1 MIKFLALVVLAM
13 ILAIAPVAIAAQPLF
28 VAYPPPNHQT
38 TVDRIF
44 LIGTAPPSG
53 QVLVNGN
60 QIPRTQA
67 GHFAPTFPLQVGEN
81 VFILRYKNQEVKIKV
96 TRQPSQAAIPLGLAF
111 AKDSLTPKV
120 DVATLPG
127 EYICFGAIAPMNA
140 QVSVKLAGE
149 IIPLKARS
157 QVELPDN
164 KSVLLG
170 ENSPIKTGTQQYQG
184 CAKTPPN
191 PPLVRGGIES
201 DTPLLRGG
209 IESDTPLL
217 RGGIESDTSLAR
229 GIESDTSLARGIESD
244 TSLARGIES
253 DTSLARGIESDTS
266 LARGIK
272 SDTSLARGIESDT
285 SLARGIESDT
295 SLARGIESDTSLARE
310 GIQSDTQINN
320 SKKVDL
326 GVPVFELT
334 MNNQTVSQQ
343 GTGKISILSP
353 ADLEVAE
360 VTAEPGVAR
369 TGASTDFSRMTPLPK
384 GTRATIIGRE
394 GEWIRLDYGA
404 WIKASEVKIVKD
416 TVPPRSLIRSARS
429 RQVPGW
435 TEVLFPLEIPVPV
448 TVQEGSGTFTLTL
461 YNTTAQTDII
471 RLDDDPVISLLTWQ
485 QISPLQLQYTFNL
498 KSAQQWGYKLRYDGT
513 TLVLSLKHPP
523 VKASQMANPPAKP
536 LSGIKI
542 LLDPGHGGPEDSGG
556 VGPTGY
562 REKTVALIVSKLVRQ
577 ELVNRGANVVMTR
590 VEDVD
595 LDLPPRVEMIQKEAP
610 AIAISLHYNALPDN
624 GDAINTKGVGAFWFH
639 PQAHSLAMFLHNY
652 LVAKLNRPS
661 YGVFWNNLAMTRPAV
676 APSVLMELGFMINP
690 DEFEWIVNATEQ
702 QKLAEAIAQGIIE
715 WFASVK

>member
-1 MIKFLALVVLAM
+1 MIKFLALVVFGI
-13 ILAIAPVAIAAQPLF
+13 ILAIAPVAVAAQPLF

-60 QIPRTQA
+60 QIPRTQV

-81 VFILRYKNQEVKIKV
+81 VFTLRYNNQELKIKV
-96 TRQPSQAAIPLGLAF
+96 TRQPSQATIPLGLAF

-149 IIPLKARS
+149 TTPLKARS

-170 ENSPIKTGTQQYQG
+170 ENSPIKTGNQLYQG
-184 CAKTPPN
+184 CAKTPPT
-191 PPLVRGGIES
+191 P
-201 DTPLLRGG
+201 PLLRGG
-209 IESDTPLL
+209 N
-217 RGGIESDTSLAR
+217 
-229 GIESDTSLARGIESD
+229 
-244 TSLARGIES
+244 
-253 DTSLARGIESDTS
+253 
-266 LARGIK
+266 
-272 SDTSLARGIESDT
+272 
-285 SLARGIESDT
+285 
-295 SLARGIESDTSLARE
+295 
-310 GIQSDTQINN
+310 QSETQINN

-384 GTRATIIGRE
+384 GTKATITGRE

-416 TVPPRSLIRSARS
+416 TVPPRSLIRSVRS

-471 RLDDDPVISLLTWQ
+471 RLDDDPVISRLTWQ
-485 QISPLQLQYTFNL
+485 QILPLQLQYTFNL

-523 VKASQMANPPAKP
+523 VKASQMANPQAKP

-624 GDAINTKGVGAFWFH
+624 GDAIHTKGVGAFWFH
-639 PQAHSLAMFLHNY
+639 PQAHSLAMFLQKY

-690 DEFEWIVNATEQ
+690 DEFEWIVNPKEQ
-702 QKLAEAIAQGIIE
+702 QKLAEAIAQGITE